1 VVFKKGHKTW
11 VGKTHSE
18 ETKRK
23 MSEAL
28 KGKRNQKKLRV
39 D

>member
-1 VVFKKGHKTW
+1 MVFKKGEKIRL
-11 VGKTHSE
+11 GMPHSE

-23 MSEAL
+23 ISETL